1 MTIGADIHVTD
12 RTLTAALVDHLR
24 QAIVA
29 GRFKPGDRLRLT
41 DLRDELGV
49 SLSPLREALM
59 SLSAERLVDVEAQRG
74 FRMPPVSEAALKEI
88 TTLRIEFE
96 SMALR
101 AAMEHG
107 DLAWESGIA
116 AALHRLLGTG
126 RAPSGSGLQ
135 EWESAHRAF
144 HMSLLSAC
152 AMPLLLNFCS
162 LLHDHSDR
170 YRRLFLRTHAGDRDV
185 PGEHTR
191 IAELTMARKIDQ
203 GCALLRQHIARTG
216 VNVRRALTSEPGAA
230 ASLSPRPKKP
240 QGRSSRPGSSRTTDR
255 Q

>member
-1 MTIGADIHVTD
+1 MPVSD
-12 RTLTAALVDHLR
+12 RTLTSALVDHLR
-24 QAIVA
+24 QSIVA
-29 GRFKPGDRLRLT
+29 GRFRPGDPLRLT
-41 DLRDELGV
+41 ELRAELGV

-59 SLSAERLVDVEAQRG
+59 SLSAERLVNVEAQRG

-88 TTLRIEFE
+88 TTLRIELE

-101 AAMEHG
+101 TAMEQG
-107 DLAWESGIA
+107 DLAWESGVA
-116 AALHRLLGTG
+116 AALHRLLRTG

-152 AMPLLLNFCS
+152 AMPLLFNFCS

-185 PGEHTR
+185 PNEHKR
-191 IAELTMARKIDQ
+191 IAELTMARKIDPA
-203 GCALLRQHIARTG
+203 CALLRQHIARTG

-230 ASLSPRPKKP
+230 ASPLPKPKKP
-240 QGRSSRPGSSRTTDR
+240 QGRSARPGSSRTTGR
-255 Q
+255 R

>member
-1 MTIGADIHVTD
+1 MTSGADIHVTD
-12 RTLTAALVDHLR
+12 RTLTAALVNHLR

-41 DLRDELGV
+41 ELRDELGV

-74 FRMPPVSEAALKEI
+74 FRMPPVSEATLKEI

-107 DLAWESGIA
+107 DLAWESDIA